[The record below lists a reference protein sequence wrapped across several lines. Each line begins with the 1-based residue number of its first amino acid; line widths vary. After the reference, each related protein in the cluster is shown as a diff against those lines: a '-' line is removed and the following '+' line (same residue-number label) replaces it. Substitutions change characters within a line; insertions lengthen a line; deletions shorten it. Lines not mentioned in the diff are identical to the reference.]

1 MLCPVLMGRDSEL
14 ARLAA
19 ALDAAR
25 RGEGRAVFVM
35 GEAGVGKSR
44 LARELSSRAL
54 ADGLTV
60 LTGRTVPAATPIPYR
75 PLAAAL
81 LSVLRVTGP
90 PNDPGLAPF
99 RAALGWLV
107 PEWRQEA
114 MAAPDDSVVL
124 LGEGLVRLLGIL
136 AAERGCLV
144 VLEDLHWAD
153 PDTLAVVEYVTDNLS
168 SEPVLV
174 LGTLRTEEGTPAIAL
189 ARALSARRVSEVI
202 DLRPLPPADV
212 VRMAGACL
220 DGTAPEEVV
229 APLQNWTD
237 GVPFLVEEL
246 LAAWVSSGALVREST
261 GWAVPGRIDPV
272 VPFTFTETVRHR
284 LAALGPP
291 AREVLPAAAV
301 LGRGFD
307 WTLLPSVTGLDEPA
321 VLAALRQGLGAQLLV
336 TDDRPG
342 PQANFR
348 FRHALTRD
356 AVLSELLLPERMEL
370 SGRAL
375 RAVEANHP
383 ELDGEWCE
391 VAAELAEAAGEP
403 SRATE
408 LRIESGR
415 RALAR
420 GALITAEETLQR
432 ARHLGVADPTL
443 AVDVDHMLLDVLALA
458 GKADLAFT
466 VGHHLLENLETT
478 PARATLRPGV
488 HIRLAR
494 AAIAANR
501 WSTARDH
508 LDLARPLLR
517 DAPAQAATVDAL
529 AAHVALGEGQVDE
542 ATGLASAALEEA
554 ERADLPEVACEA
566 LEVLGRCRRT
576 GDLPAAEAAFARAEA
591 IARVHR
597 LPVWRIRA
605 LFELGTID
613 LLSGGPR
620 QRLEEARA
628 EALAAG
634 ALATAANV
642 DFQLAAWRFNR
653 FELDAGLANARRAG
667 DLARR
672 LRLDRL
678 QAVAAMFEAVGHSL
692 AGRAA
697 EMEAANKAA
706 IGLAGGDPEISGL
719 VSAQIRAT
727 LSFVAEDR
735 KRATTELEQG
745 IAVLRSTQATAP
757 NWGLWALVRTLD
769 DRDGDAARAE
779 VRARG
784 LMVYRLI
791 RGPLGCADAV
801 ALGRAGRVAEA
812 EACFAA
818 GDEDLAPYPWHR
830 HHIRRLVAEAAIAD
844 GWGAPVAW
852 LREAMVFFDDAGYD
866 RIASA
871 CGSILRRAG
880 VPVPRRR
887 RGEAEVPREL
897 RRFGITGREAEVL
910 ALVTEGLSN
919 RDIGRRLYLSP
930 RTVER
935 HLGSLMAKTGTT
947 SRTQLAA
954 LASRQRT

>member
-1 MLCPVLMGRDSEL
+1 MGRDAEL
-14 ARLAA
+14 ARLVA
-19 ALDAAR
+19 ALGAAR
-25 RGEGRAVFVM
+25 TGEGRAVFVV

-44 LARELSSRAL
+44 LARELSTRAL
-54 ADGLTV
+54 GDSLTV

-75 PLAAAL
+75 PLAEAL

-90 PNDPGLAPF
+90 PDDSRLAPF
-99 RAALGWLV
+99 RGALGWLV

-114 MAAPDDSVVL
+114 ITAHDDSVVL

-136 AAERGCLV
+136 AGDRGCLV

-153 PDTLAVVEYVTDNLS
+153 PDTLAVVEYVADNLS

-174 LGTLRTEEGTPAIAL
+174 LGTLRTDEDSPGIAL
-189 ARALSARRVSEVI
+189 ARALSASRVSEVI
-202 DLRPLPPADV
+202 ELDPLTPADV
-212 VRMAGACL
+212 ARMAGACL
-220 DGTAPEEVV
+220 EGAAPDDVI
-229 APLQNWTD
+229 APLQTWTE

-246 LAAWVSSGALVREST
+246 LAAWVTSGALVRGPT
-261 GWAVPGRIDPV
+261 GWVMPGRIDPV
-272 VPFTFTETVRHR
+272 VPFTFTETVRRR
-284 LAALGPP
+284 LAVLGAP
-291 AREVLPAAAV
+291 ARLVLPAAAV
-301 LGRGFD
+301 LGRRFD

-321 VLAALRQGLGAQLLV
+321 VLAGLRRGLDAQLLV

-356 AVLSELLLPERMEL
+356 AVLSELLLPERMQL
-370 SGRAL
+370 SRRAL
-375 RAVEANHP
+375 RAVEAAHP
-383 ELDGEWCE
+383 ELEGEWCE
-391 VAAELAEAAGEP
+391 VAAELAEAAGERT
-403 SRATE
+403 RATE
-408 LRIESGR
+408 LLVESGR

-432 ARHLGVADPTL
+432 ARRLVVADATL
-443 AVDVDHMLLDVLALA
+443 AVDIDHMLLNVLALA
-458 GKADLAFT
+458 GKADSAFA
-466 VGHHLLENLETT
+466 VGQQLLENLEATA
-478 PARATLRPGV
+478 AREALRPGV
-488 HIRLAR
+488 HVRLAR

-508 LDLARPLLR
+508 LNRARPLLG
-517 DAPAQAATVDAL
+517 DASDLVAPVDAL
-529 AAHVALGEGQVDE
+529 AAHVALGEGQVEE
-542 ATGLASAALEEA
+542 ADGLARSALEEA

-576 GDLPAAEAAFARAEA
+576 GDLAGAEAAFARAEA
-591 IARVHR
+591 IARIHH

-620 QRLEEARA
+620 QRLEAARV

-642 DFQLAAWRFNR
+642 DLQIAAWRFNR

-678 QAVAAMFEAVGHSL
+678 QAVAAMFESVGHAL
-692 AGRAA
+692 AGRAT
-697 EMEAANKAA
+697 EMESAIEAAL
-706 IGLAGGDPEISGL
+706 GLAAEDPEINGL
-719 VSAQIRAT
+719 ILAQIRAI

-735 KRATTELEQG
+735 NRATGELEQG

-784 LMVYRLI
+784 LTVYRLI
-791 RGPLGCADAV
+791 RGPVECAEAV
-801 ALGRAGRVAEA
+801 AAGRTGRAAEA
-812 EACFAA
+812 DACFAA
-818 GDEDLAPYPWHR
+818 GDEALAPYPWHR

-844 GWGAPVAW
+844 GWGEPVAW
-852 LREAMVFFDDAGYD
+852 LREALAFFDDAGYD
-866 RIASA
+866 RLASA

-887 RGEAEVPREL
+887 RSEDEVPGEL
-897 RRFGITGREAEVL
+897 RRLGITGREAEVL
-910 ALVTEGLSN
+910 ALVVEGLSN

-935 HLGSLMAKTGTT
+935 HLGSLMAKTGTR

-954 LASRQRT
+954 FAARQP